1 MYLKSIKINN
11 FRKFG
16 SKDNLIGFVKANS
29 GGNNEAPVASSTTLI
44 VGKNNAGKTTITKAL
59 EFIVDEG
66 DKLVGSYFNFD
77 YLNGL
82 LNKYIE
88 GDYSE
93 TPELSFIL
101 EVILDNR
108 DQDLA
113 TNFGEFITISDSEDV
128 KKKQSAIVK
137 IFYEVK
143 DKDLFEVDMK
153 KGIDFLTLKKKDKVT
168 KFKYL
173 VDKISETQFRRV
185 VKGLNGK
192 GEKSIRLKDI
202 IDLKVISASNNIHD
216 KRLLAK
222 SFNKIIRYMYEVN
235 DKSFQSINSLV
246 EKNNNRLTGKIRR
259 NHQKG
264 IQSVLEKIV
273 SENALAFS
281 LRADLTFDK
290 LMTDLVTYEYIDGEH
305 HVPEGQFGLGY
316 TNLINILSE
325 IIDFSYR
332 CKYMKKQ
339 SKVQVLCIEEPEL
352 FMHPQMQVNFIR
364 HIEEALFAILK
375 LSSRDFANLKTQI
388 VITTHSSHILNSVIQ
403 ESCSLDEVNYT
414 YPENG
419 LSKNIIIKD
428 SDIAKGKNDSDYF
441 QFIKKHIKHQVPE
454 LFFSDAIILVEGIT
468 EERVVNFF
476 IENDITLRR
485 KKISVFRIDGAHGS
499 VYIKLLNALR
509 IPSLIITD
517 IDFKREK
524 ESLYEEVEAKDNKII
539 KVPLYPQIE
548 IIDETTLTTN
558 KTLTFIHGSSKV
570 NTFHKYF
577 IKENVRV
584 SYQIEP
590 VELYSLGTLLS
601 KYYATSF
608 EEALI
613 LENYSNP
620 LFREILKSV
629 IPSVMDELLGGENV
643 DENVL
648 FKNSYRLQK
657 NLSESKSKF
666 SNSLIYSLVNSAENS
681 EHQLRIPKYI
691 KEGIDWLSNYK
702 FADEVEL

>member
-1 MYLKSIKINN
+1 MYLKSIEINN

-29 GGNNEAPVASSTTLI
+29 GNNKKSPVASSTTLI

-77 YLNGL
+77 YLNDL
-82 LNKYIE
+82 LNKYIQD
-88 GDYSE
+88 DYSK

-101 EVILDNR
+101 DVILDNG
-108 DQDLA
+108 DEDLT
-113 TNFGEFITISDSEDV
+113 TNFGNFITIKDSKENREI
-128 KKKQSAIVK
+128 QSAKVK
-137 IFYEVK
+137 IVYEVK
-143 DKDLFEVDMK
+143 DKELFESNLK
-153 KGIDFLTLKKKDKVT
+153 KGIAFLSLKKRDRVS
-168 KFKYL
+168 KFKFL
-173 VDKISETQFRRV
+173 VDIISETQFRRI
-185 VKGLNGK
+185 VKGLNGR
-192 GEKSIRLKDI
+192 GEKNIRLKDI

-235 DKSFQSINSLV
+235 DRSFQSINNLV

-259 NHQKG
+259 THQRG
-264 IQSVLEKIV
+264 IQSVLEEIV

-290 LMTDLVTYEYIDGEH
+290 LMTDLVTYEYIDGDH

-325 IIDFSYR
+325 IIDFSYK

-364 HIEEALFAILK
+364 HIEEALSAILK
-375 LSSRDFANLKTQI
+375 LSKRDVANLKSQI

-419 LSKNIIIKD
+419 QSKNIIIKD
-428 SDIAKGKNDSDYF
+428 SDIAKDKNESDYF

-476 IENDITLRR
+476 IENDIALRR

-548 IIDETTLTTN
+548 IIDENTLTTN
-558 KTLTFIHGSSKV
+558 KTLTFIHGSPKV
-570 NTFHKYF
+570 NTFKKCF
-577 IKENVRV
+577 VKENVRV

-590 VELYSLGTLLS
+590 VEIYSMETLLG

-613 LENYSNP
+613 LENYNNP
-620 LFREILKSV
+620 LFKDILKTV
-629 IPSVMDELLGGENV
+629 IPSVIDDLLGSEDI
-643 DENVL
+643 DETVL

-666 SNSLIYSLVNSAENS
+666 SNSIIYALVNSPENL
-681 EHQLRIPKYI
+681 EEKIKIPKYI

>member
-1 MYLKSIKINN
+1 MYLKSIEINN

-29 GGNNEAPVASSTTLI
+29 GDNKKSPVASSTTLI

-77 YLNGL
+77 YLNDL

-88 GDYSE
+88 DDYSK

-101 EVILDNR
+101 DVILDNG
-108 DQDLA
+108 DEDLT
-113 TNFGEFITISDSEDV
+113 TNFGTFITIKDSKEN
-128 KKKQSAIVK
+128 KEIQSAKVK
-137 IFYEVK
+137 IVYEVK
-143 DKDLFEVDMK
+143 DKELFESNLK
-153 KGIDFLTLKKKDKVT
+153 KGIAFLSLKKRDRVS
-168 KFKYL
+168 KFKFL
-173 VDKISETQFRRV
+173 VDIISETHFRRI
-185 VKGLNGK
+185 VKGLNGR
-192 GEKSIRLKDI
+192 GEKNIRLKDI

-235 DKSFQSINSLV
+235 DKSFQSINNLV
-246 EKNNNRLTGKIRR
+246 EKNNIRLTGKIRR
-259 NHQKG
+259 THQRG
-264 IQSVLEKIV
+264 IQSVLEEIV

-290 LMTDLVTYEYIDGEH
+290 LMTDLVTYEYIDGDH
-305 HVPEGQFGLGY
+305 LVPEGQFGLGY

-325 IIDFSYR
+325 IIDFSYK

-364 HIEEALFAILK
+364 HIEEALSAILK
-375 LSSRDFANLKTQI
+375 LSKRDVANLKSQI

-419 LSKNIIIKD
+419 QSKNIIIKD
-428 SDIAKGKNDSDYF
+428 SDIAKGKNESDYF

-476 IENDITLRR
+476 IENDIALRR

-548 IIDETTLTTN
+548 IIDENTLTTN
-558 KTLTFIHGSSKV
+558 KTLTFIHGSPKV
-570 NTFHKYF
+570 NTFKKYF
-577 IKENVRV
+577 VKENVRV

-590 VELYSLGTLLS
+590 VEIYSMETLLE

-613 LENYSNP
+613 LENYNNP
-620 LFREILKSV
+620 LFKDILKTV
-629 IPSVMDELLGGENV
+629 IPSVIDDLLGSENV
-643 DENVL
+643 DETVL

-666 SNSLIYSLVNSAENS
+666 SNSIIYALVNSPENS
-681 EHQLRIPKYI
+681 EEKIKIPRYI

-702 FADEVEL
+702 FSDEVEL

>member
-1 MYLKSIKINN
+1 MYLKSIEINN

-29 GGNNEAPVASSTTLI
+29 GDNKKSPVASSTTLI

-77 YLNGL
+77 YLNAL

-88 GDYSE
+88 DDYSK

-101 EVILDNR
+101 DVILDNG
-108 DQDLA
+108 DEDLT
-113 TNFGEFITISDSEDV
+113 TNFGNFITIKDCKEN
-128 KKKQSAIVK
+128 KEIQSAKLKIV
-137 IFYEVK
+137 YEVK
-143 DKDLFEVDMK
+143 DKELFESNLK
-153 KGIDFLTLKKKDKVT
+153 KGIAFLSLKKRDRVS
-168 KFKYL
+168 KFKFL
-173 VDKISETQFRRV
+173 VDIISETQFRRI
-185 VKGLNGK
+185 VKGLNGR
-192 GEKSIRLKDI
+192 GEKNIRLKDI

-235 DKSFQSINSLV
+235 DRSFQSINNLV

-259 NHQKG
+259 THQRG
-264 IQSVLEKIV
+264 IQSVLEEIV

-290 LMTDLVTYEYIDGEH
+290 LMTDLVTYEYIDGDH

-325 IIDFSYR
+325 IIDFSYK

-364 HIEEALFAILK
+364 HIEEALSAILK
-375 LSSRDFANLKTQI
+375 LSKRDVANLKSQI

-419 LSKNIIIKD
+419 QSKNIIIKD
-428 SDIAKGKNDSDYF
+428 SDIAKGKNEIDYF

-476 IENDITLRR
+476 IENDIALRR

-548 IIDETTLTTN
+548 IIDENTLTTN
-558 KTLTFIHGSSKV
+558 KTLIFIHGSPKV
-570 NTFHKYF
+570 NTFKKCF
-577 IKENVRV
+577 VKENVRV

-590 VELYSLGTLLS
+590 VEIYSMETLLG

-613 LENYSNP
+613 LENYNNP
-620 LFREILKSV
+620 LFKDILKTV
-629 IPSVMDELLGGENV
+629 IPSVIDDLLGSENI
-643 DENVL
+643 DETVL

-666 SNSLIYSLVNSAENS
+666 SNSIIYALVNSPENS
-681 EHQLRIPKYI
+681 EEKIKIPKYI

>member
-1 MYLKSIKINN
+1 MYLKSIQINN

-16 SKDNLIGFVKANS
+16 SRDNLIGFVKANS
-29 GGNNEAPVASSTTLI
+29 GDNKRSPVASSTTLI

-59 EFIVDEG
+59 EFIVDGG
-66 DKLVGSYFNFD
+66 DKVVGSNFNFD
-77 YLNGL
+77 YLNAL
-82 LNKYIE
+82 LNKYLE
-88 GDYSE
+88 GDYRE
-93 TPELSFIL
+93 TPELSFFL
-101 EVILDNR
+101 EVILDNG
-108 DQDLA
+108 DKDLT
-113 TNFGEFITISDSEDV
+113 TNFGEFISINDSKDV
-128 KKKQSAIVK
+128 KNEQLATVK
-137 IFYEVK
+137 VFYEVK
-143 DKDLFEVDMK
+143 DKDLFQSNIE
-153 KGIDFLTLKKKDKVT
+153 KGIDFLSLKKRDRVS

-173 VDKISETQFRRV
+173 VDTISDTQFKRV
-185 VKGLNGK
+185 VKGLKGG
-192 GEKSIRLKDI
+192 GEKNIKLKDI

-235 DKSFQSINSLV
+235 DKSLQSINNLV
-246 EKNNNRLTGKIRR
+246 ERNNDKLTGKIRK
-259 NHQKG
+259 NHEKG

-273 SENALAFS
+273 SENVLAFS

-290 LMTDLVTYEYIDGEH
+290 LMTDLVTYEYKDGEH
-305 HVPEGQFGLGY
+305 LVPEGQFGLGY

-332 CKYMKKQ
+332 CKHMKKQ

-364 HIEEALFAILK
+364 HIEEALSAILK
-375 LSSRDFANLKTQI
+375 LSSRDVANLKSQI

-403 ESCSLDEVNYT
+403 ESCSLDEINYT

-428 SDIAKGKNDSDYF
+428 SEIAKGNNDKEYF

-476 IENDITLRR
+476 IEKDITLRR

-499 VYIKLLNALR
+499 VYIKLLNTLR

-517 IDFKREK
+517 IDFKRPK
-524 ESLYEEVEAKDNKII
+524 ESLYREIKTKDDELIKI
-539 KVPLYPQIE
+539 PLYPQVGV
-548 IIDETTLTTN
+548 IDKNTVTTN
-558 KTLTFIHGSSKV
+558 KTLAFIHKSEKV
-570 NTFHKYF
+570 NTFPTYF
-577 IKENVRV
+577 LHENVRV

-590 VELYSLGTLLS
+590 VEIYYEGILS
-601 KYYATSF
+601 SKFYATSF

-613 LENYSNP
+613 LENYNN
-620 LFREILKSV
+620 LIFKEVLKAV
-629 IPSVMDELLGGENV
+629 IPSLMDELLGGENV
-643 DENVL
+643 DVDVL
-648 FKNSYRLQK
+648 FKNSYKIQK

-666 SNSLIYSLVNSAENS
+666 SNSIIYSLVNSPES
-681 EHQLRIPKYI
+681 LEDQIKIPKYI
-691 KEGIDWLSNYK
+691 KDGIEWLSNYK
-702 FADEVEL
+702 FSDEVEL

>member
-1 MYLKSIKINN
+1 MYLKSIEINN

-29 GGNNEAPVASSTTLI
+29 GDNKISPVASSTTLI

-66 DKLVGSYFNFD
+66 DRLIGSYFNFD
-77 YLNGL
+77 YLNSL
-82 LNKYIE
+82 LSKYIG
-88 GDYSE
+88 GDYKE

-101 EVILDNR
+101 DVILDNG
-108 DQDLA
+108 DEDLA
-113 TNFGEFITISDSEDV
+113 TNFGSFITINDSKDD
-128 KKKQSAIVK
+128 KKPQSAKVK
-137 IFYEVK
+137 IIYEVK
-143 DKDLFEVDMK
+143 DKDLFETSIK
-153 KGIDFLTLKKKDKVT
+153 NGIDFLSLKKRDKVS
-168 KFKYL
+168 KFKFL
-173 VDKISETQFRRV
+173 VDVISDTQFRRV
-185 VKGLNGK
+185 VKGLNGR
-192 GEKSIRLKDI
+192 GEKNIRLKDI

-222 SFNKIIRYMYEVN
+222 SFNKIIRYMYEAN
-235 DKSFQSINSLV
+235 DRSLKSINSLV
-246 EKNNNRLTGKIRR
+246 EKNNNRLTGRIRR
-259 NHQKG
+259 THQKG
-264 IQSVLEKIV
+264 IQSVLENII

-305 HVPEGQFGLGY
+305 FVPEGQFGLGY

-325 IIDFSYR
+325 IIDFSYK
-332 CKYMKKQ
+332 CKFMKKQ

-364 HIEEALFAILK
+364 HIEEALSAILK
-375 LSSRDFANLKTQI
+375 LSSRDVANLKSQI

-419 LSKNIIIKD
+419 QSKNIIIKD
-428 SDIAKGKNDSDYF
+428 ANISNGKTDKEYF

-468 EERVVNFF
+468 EERVVSFF
-476 IENDITLRR
+476 IEKDIFLRR

-499 VYIKLLNALR
+499 VYIKLLNTLR

-517 IDFKREK
+517 IDFQRSK
-524 ESLYEEVEAKDNKII
+524 ESLYKEIKTIDDEVIKIPI
-539 KVPLYPQIE
+539 YPQIE
-548 IIDETTLTTN
+548 VIDENTLTTN
-558 KTLTFIHGSSKV
+558 KTLAFIHGNSKV
-570 NTFHKYF
+570 NTFPKYF
-577 IKENVRV
+577 SQENVRV

-590 VELYSLGTLLS
+590 VEFYSKGTLVN
-601 KYYATSF
+601 KFYATSF

-613 LENYSNP
+613 LENCNNL
-620 LFREILKSV
+620 LFKELLITV
-629 IPSVMDELLGGENV
+629 IPSVMDELLEGENADV
-643 DENVL
+643 NVL
-648 FKNSYRLQK
+648 AKNSYRLQK

-666 SNSLIYSLVNSAENS
+666 SNSIIYSLVNSVEDS
-681 EHQLRIPKYI
+681 GEKIKIPKYI
-691 KEGIDWLSNYK
+691 KEGIDWLSSYK
-702 FADEVEL
+702 FSDEVEL

>member
-1 MYLKSIKINN
+1 MYLKSIEINN

-29 GGNNEAPVASSTTLI
+29 GNNKKSPVASSTTLI

-77 YLNGL
+77 YLNDL
-82 LNKYIE
+82 LNKYIQD
-88 GDYSE
+88 DYSK

-101 EVILDNR
+101 DVILDNG
-108 DQDLA
+108 DEDLT
-113 TNFGEFITISDSEDV
+113 TNFGNFITIKDSKENREI
-128 KKKQSAIVK
+128 QSAKVK
-137 IFYEVK
+137 IVYEVK
-143 DKDLFEVDMK
+143 DKELFESNLK
-153 KGIDFLTLKKKDKVT
+153 KGIAFLSLKKRDRVS
-168 KFKYL
+168 KFKFL
-173 VDKISETQFRRV
+173 VDIISETQFRRI
-185 VKGLNGK
+185 VKGLNGR
-192 GEKSIRLKDI
+192 GEKNIRLKDI

-235 DKSFQSINSLV
+235 DRSFQSINNLV

-259 NHQKG
+259 THQRG
-264 IQSVLEKIV
+264 IQSVLEEIV

-290 LMTDLVTYEYIDGEH
+290 LMTDLVTYEYIDGDH

-325 IIDFSYR
+325 IIDFSYK

-364 HIEEALFAILK
+364 HIEEALSAILK
-375 LSSRDFANLKTQI
+375 LSKRDVANLKSQI

-419 LSKNIIIKD
+419 QSKNIIIKD
-428 SDIAKGKNDSDYF
+428 SDIAKGKNESDYF

-476 IENDITLRR
+476 IENDIALRR

-548 IIDETTLTTN
+548 IIDENTLTTN
-558 KTLTFIHGSSKV
+558 KTLTFIHGSPKV
-570 NTFHKYF
+570 NTFKKCF
-577 IKENVRV
+577 VKENVRV

-590 VELYSLGTLLS
+590 VEIYSMETLLG

-613 LENYSNP
+613 LENYNNP
-620 LFREILKSV
+620 LFKDILKTV
-629 IPSVMDELLGGENV
+629 IPSVIDDLLGSEDI
-643 DENVL
+643 DETVL

-666 SNSLIYSLVNSAENS
+666 SNSIIYALVNSPENS
-681 EHQLRIPKYI
+681 EEKIKIPKYI

>member
-1 MYLKSIKINN
+1 MYLKSIEINN

-29 GGNNEAPVASSTTLI
+29 GDNKRSPVASSTTLI

-66 DKLVGSYFNFD
+66 DKLIGSYFNFD
-77 YLNGL
+77 YLNDL

-88 GDYSE
+88 DDYSK

-101 EVILDNR
+101 DVILDNG
-108 DQDLA
+108 DEDLT
-113 TNFGEFITISDSEDV
+113 TNFGNFITIKDIKEN
-128 KKKQSAIVK
+128 KEIQSAKVK
-137 IFYEVK
+137 IVYEVK
-143 DKDLFEVDMK
+143 DKELFESNLK
-153 KGIDFLTLKKKDKVT
+153 KGIAFLSLKKRDRVS
-168 KFKYL
+168 KFKFL
-173 VDKISETQFRRV
+173 VDIISETQFRRI
-185 VKGLNGK
+185 VKGLNGR
-192 GEKSIRLKDI
+192 GEKNIRLKDI

-235 DKSFQSINSLV
+235 DRSFQSINNLV

-259 NHQKG
+259 THQRG
-264 IQSVLEKIV
+264 IQSVLEEIV

-290 LMTDLVTYEYIDGEH
+290 LMTDLVTYEYIDGNH

-325 IIDFSYR
+325 IIDFSYK

-364 HIEEALFAILK
+364 HIEEALSAILK
-375 LSSRDFANLKTQI
+375 LSKRDVANLKSQI

-419 LSKNIIIKD
+419 QSKNIIIKD
-428 SDIAKGKNDSDYF
+428 SDIAKGKNENDYF

-476 IENDITLRR
+476 IENDIALRR

-548 IIDETTLTTN
+548 IIDENTLTTN
-558 KTLTFIHGSSKV
+558 KTLIFIHGSPKV
-570 NTFHKYF
+570 NTFKKCF
-577 IKENVRV
+577 VKENVRV

-590 VELYSLGTLLS
+590 VEIYSMETLLG

-613 LENYSNP
+613 LENYNNP
-620 LFREILKSV
+620 LFKDILKTV
-629 IPSVMDELLGGENV
+629 IPSVIDDLLGSENL
-643 DENVL
+643 DETVL

-666 SNSLIYSLVNSAENS
+666 SNSIIYALVNSPENS
-681 EHQLRIPKYI
+681 EEKIKIPKYI

>member
-29 GGNNEAPVASSTTLI
+29 GDNKESPVASSTTLI

-82 LNKYIE
+82 LNDYIE

-93 TPELSFIL
+93 TPELSFVL

-128 KKKQSAIVK
+128 KKTQSAIVK
-137 IFYEVK
+137 IFYVVK
-143 DKDLFEVDMK
+143 DKDLFEVDIK
-153 KGIDFLTLKKKDKVT
+153 KGIDFLTLKKKDRVSKL
-168 KFKYL
+168 KYL

-235 DKSFQSINSLV
+235 DRSLQSINSLV
-246 EKNNNRLTGKIRR
+246 EKNNSRLTGKIRR

-403 ESCSLDEVNYT
+403 ESCSFDEVNYT
-414 YPENG
+414 YPEKG

-428 SDIAKGKNDSDYF
+428 SDIAMGKSEKDYF

-468 EERVVNFF
+468 EERLVNFF
-476 IENDITLRR
+476 I
-485 KKISVFRIDGAHGS
+485 
-499 VYIKLLNALR
+499 
-509 IPSLIITD
+509 
-517 IDFKREK
+517 
-524 ESLYEEVEAKDNKII
+524 
-539 KVPLYPQIE
+539 
-548 IIDETTLTTN
+548 
-558 KTLTFIHGSSKV
+558 
-570 NTFHKYF
+570 
-577 IKENVRV
+577 
-584 SYQIEP
+584 
-590 VELYSLGTLLS
+590 
-601 KYYATSF
+601 
-608 EEALI
+608 
-613 LENYSNP
+613 
-620 LFREILKSV
+620 
-629 IPSVMDELLGGENV
+629 
-643 DENVL
+643 
-648 FKNSYRLQK
+648 
-657 NLSESKSKF
+657 
-666 SNSLIYSLVNSAENS
+666 
-681 EHQLRIPKYI
+681 
-691 KEGIDWLSNYK
+691 
-702 FADEVEL
+702 

>member
-1 MYLKSIKINN
+1 MYLKSIEINN

-29 GGNNEAPVASSTTLI
+29 GNNKKSPVASSTTLI

-77 YLNGL
+77 YLNDL

-88 GDYSE
+88 DDYSKM
-93 TPELSFIL
+93 PELSFIL
-101 EVILDNR
+101 DVILDNG
-108 DQDLA
+108 DEDLT
-113 TNFGEFITISDSEDV
+113 TNFGNFITIKDSKEN
-128 KKKQSAIVK
+128 KEIQSAKVK
-137 IFYEVK
+137 IVYEVK
-143 DKDLFEVDMK
+143 DKELFESNLK
-153 KGIDFLTLKKKDKVT
+153 KGIAFLSLKKRDRVS
-168 KFKYL
+168 KFKFL
-173 VDKISETQFRRV
+173 VDIISETQFRRI
-185 VKGLNGK
+185 VKGLNGR
-192 GEKSIRLKDI
+192 GEKNIRLKDI

-235 DKSFQSINSLV
+235 DRSFQSINNLV

-259 NHQKG
+259 THQRG
-264 IQSVLEKIV
+264 IQSVLEEIV

-290 LMTDLVTYEYIDGEH
+290 LMTDLVTYEYIDGDH

-325 IIDFSYR
+325 IIDFSYK

-364 HIEEALFAILK
+364 HIEEALSAILK
-375 LSSRDFANLKTQI
+375 LSKRDVANLKSQI

-419 LSKNIIIKD
+419 QSKNIIIKD
-428 SDIAKGKNDSDYF
+428 SDIAKGKNEIDYF

-476 IENDITLRR
+476 IENDIALRR

-548 IIDETTLTTN
+548 IIDENTLTTN
-558 KTLTFIHGSSKV
+558 KTLTFIHGSPKV
-570 NTFHKYF
+570 NTFKKCF
-577 IKENVRV
+577 VKENVRV

-590 VELYSLGTLLS
+590 VEIYSMETLLG

-613 LENYSNP
+613 LENYNNP
-620 LFREILKSV
+620 LFKDILKTV
-629 IPSVMDELLGGENV
+629 IPSVIDDLLGSENI
-643 DENVL
+643 DETVL

-666 SNSLIYSLVNSAENS
+666 SNSIIYALVNSPENS
-681 EHQLRIPKYI
+681 EEKIKIPKYI

>member
-1 MYLKSIKINN
+1 MYLKSIEINN

-29 GGNNEAPVASSTTLI
+29 GNNKKSPVASSTTLI

-77 YLNGL
+77 YLNDL

-88 GDYSE
+88 DDYSK

-101 EVILDNR
+101 DVILDNG
-108 DQDLA
+108 DEDLT
-113 TNFGEFITISDSEDV
+113 TNFGNFITIKDSKEN
-128 KKKQSAIVK
+128 KEIQSAKVK
-137 IFYEVK
+137 IVYEVK
-143 DKDLFEVDMK
+143 DKELFESNLK
-153 KGIDFLTLKKKDKVT
+153 KGIAFLSLKKRDRVS
-168 KFKYL
+168 KFKFL
-173 VDKISETQFRRV
+173 VDIISETQFRRI
-185 VKGLNGK
+185 VKGLNGR
-192 GEKSIRLKDI
+192 GEKNIRLKDI

-235 DKSFQSINSLV
+235 DRSFQSINNLV

-259 NHQKG
+259 THQRG
-264 IQSVLEKIV
+264 IQSVLEEIV

-290 LMTDLVTYEYIDGEH
+290 LMTDLVTYEYIDGDH

-325 IIDFSYR
+325 IIDFSYK

-364 HIEEALFAILK
+364 HIEEALSAILK
-375 LSSRDFANLKTQI
+375 LSKRDVANLKSQI

-419 LSKNIIIKD
+419 QSKNIIIKD
-428 SDIAKGKNDSDYF
+428 SDIAKGKNESDYF

-476 IENDITLRR
+476 IENDIALRR

-548 IIDETTLTTN
+548 IIDENTLTTN
-558 KTLTFIHGSSKV
+558 KTLTFIHGSPKV
-570 NTFHKYF
+570 NTFKKCF
-577 IKENVRV
+577 VKENVRV

-590 VELYSLGTLLS
+590 VEIYSMETLLG

-613 LENYSNP
+613 LENYNNP
-620 LFREILKSV
+620 LFKDILKTV
-629 IPSVMDELLGGENV
+629 IPSVIDDLLGSENI
-643 DENVL
+643 DETVL

-666 SNSLIYSLVNSAENS
+666 SNSIIYALVNSPENS
-681 EHQLRIPKYI
+681 EEKIKIPKYI

>member
-1 MYLKSIKINN
+1 MYLKSIEINN

-29 GGNNEAPVASSTTLI
+29 GNNKKSPVASSTTLI

-77 YLNGL
+77 YLNDL

-88 GDYSE
+88 DDYSK

-101 EVILDNR
+101 DVILDNG
-108 DQDLA
+108 DEDLT
-113 TNFGEFITISDSEDV
+113 TNFGNFITIKDSKEN
-128 KKKQSAIVK
+128 KEIQSAKVK
-137 IFYEVK
+137 IVYEVK
-143 DKDLFEVDMK
+143 DKELFESNLK
-153 KGIDFLTLKKKDKVT
+153 KGIAFLSLKKRDRVS
-168 KFKYL
+168 KFKLL
-173 VDKISETQFRRV
+173 VDIISETQFRRI
-185 VKGLNGK
+185 VKGLNGR
-192 GEKSIRLKDI
+192 GEKNIRLKDI

-235 DKSFQSINSLV
+235 DRSFQSINNLV

-259 NHQKG
+259 THQRG
-264 IQSVLEKIV
+264 IQSVLEEIV

-290 LMTDLVTYEYIDGEH
+290 LMTDLVTYEYIDGDH

-325 IIDFSYR
+325 IIDFSYK

-364 HIEEALFAILK
+364 HIEEALSAILK
-375 LSSRDFANLKTQI
+375 LSKRDVANLKSQI

-419 LSKNIIIKD
+419 QSKNIIIKD
-428 SDIAKGKNDSDYF
+428 SDIAKGKNESDYF

-476 IENDITLRR
+476 IENDIALRR

-548 IIDETTLTTN
+548 IIDENTLTTN
-558 KTLTFIHGSSKV
+558 KTLTFIHGSPKV
-570 NTFHKYF
+570 NTFKKCF
-577 IKENVRV
+577 VKENVRV

-590 VELYSLGTLLS
+590 VEIYSMETLLG

-613 LENYSNP
+613 LENYNNP
-620 LFREILKSV
+620 LFKDILKTV
-629 IPSVMDELLGGENV
+629 IPSVIDDLLGSENI
-643 DENVL
+643 DETVL

-666 SNSLIYSLVNSAENS
+666 SNSIIYALVNSPENS
-681 EHQLRIPKYI
+681 EEKIKIPKYI

>member
-1 MYLKSIKINN
+1 MYLKSIEINN

-29 GGNNEAPVASSTTLI
+29 GNNKKSPVASSTTLI

-77 YLNGL
+77 YLNDL

-88 GDYSE
+88 DDYSK

-101 EVILDNR
+101 DVILDNG
-108 DQDLA
+108 DEDLT
-113 TNFGEFITISDSEDV
+113 TNFGNFITIKDSKEN
-128 KKKQSAIVK
+128 KEIQSAKVK
-137 IFYEVK
+137 IVYEVK
-143 DKDLFEVDMK
+143 DKELFESNLK
-153 KGIDFLTLKKKDKVT
+153 KGIAFLSLKKRDRVS
-168 KFKYL
+168 KFKFL
-173 VDKISETQFRRV
+173 VDIISETQFRRI
-185 VKGLNGK
+185 VKGLNGR
-192 GEKSIRLKDI
+192 GEKNIRLKDI

-235 DKSFQSINSLV
+235 DRSFQSINNLV

-259 NHQKG
+259 THQRG
-264 IQSVLEKIV
+264 IQSVLEEIV

-290 LMTDLVTYEYIDGEH
+290 LMTDLVTYEYIDGDH

-325 IIDFSYR
+325 IIDFSYK

-364 HIEEALFAILK
+364 HIEEALSAILK
-375 LSSRDFANLKTQI
+375 LSKRDVANLKSQI

-419 LSKNIIIKD
+419 QSKNIIIKD
-428 SDIAKGKNDSDYF
+428 SDIAKGKNESDYF

-476 IENDITLRR
+476 IENDIALRR

-548 IIDETTLTTN
+548 IIDENTLTTN
-558 KTLTFIHGSSKV
+558 KTLTFIHGSPKV
-570 NTFHKYF
+570 NTFKKCF
-577 IKENVRV
+577 VKENVRV

-590 VELYSLGTLLS
+590 VEIYSMETLLG

-613 LENYSNP
+613 LENYNNP
-620 LFREILKSV
+620 LFKDILKTV
-629 IPSVMDELLGGENV
+629 IPSVIDDLLGSENI
-643 DENVL
+643 DEPVL

-666 SNSLIYSLVNSAENS
+666 SNSIIYALVNSPENS
-681 EHQLRIPKYI
+681 EEKIKIPKYI

>member
-1 MYLKSIKINN
+1 MYLKSIEINN

-29 GGNNEAPVASSTTLI
+29 GDNKKSPVASSTTLI

-77 YLNGL
+77 YLNAL

-88 GDYSE
+88 DDYSK

-101 EVILDNR
+101 DVILDNG
-108 DQDLA
+108 DEDLT
-113 TNFGEFITISDSEDV
+113 TNFGNFITIKDCKEN
-128 KKKQSAIVK
+128 KEIQSAKLK
-137 IFYEVK
+137 IGYEVK
-143 DKDLFEVDMK
+143 DKELFESNLK
-153 KGIDFLTLKKKDKVT
+153 KGIAFLSLKKRDRVS
-168 KFKYL
+168 KFKFL
-173 VDKISETQFRRV
+173 VDIISETQFRRI
-185 VKGLNGK
+185 VKGLNGR
-192 GEKSIRLKDI
+192 GEKNIRLKDI

-235 DKSFQSINSLV
+235 DRSFQSINNLV

-259 NHQKG
+259 THQRG
-264 IQSVLEKIV
+264 IQSVLEEIV

-290 LMTDLVTYEYIDGEH
+290 LMTDLVTYEYIDGDH

-325 IIDFSYR
+325 IIDFSYK

-364 HIEEALFAILK
+364 HIEEALSAILK
-375 LSSRDFANLKTQI
+375 LSKRDVANLKSQI

-419 LSKNIIIKD
+419 QSKNIIIKD
-428 SDIAKGKNDSDYF
+428 SDIAKGKNEIDYF

-476 IENDITLRR
+476 IENDIALRR

-548 IIDETTLTTN
+548 IIDENTLTTN
-558 KTLTFIHGSSKV
+558 KTLIFIHGSPKV
-570 NTFHKYF
+570 NTFKKCF
-577 IKENVRV
+577 VKENVRV

-590 VELYSLGTLLS
+590 VEIYSMETLLG

-613 LENYSNP
+613 LENYNNP
-620 LFREILKSV
+620 LFKDILKTV
-629 IPSVMDELLGGENV
+629 IPSVIDDLLGSENI
-643 DENVL
+643 DETVL

-666 SNSLIYSLVNSAENS
+666 SNSIIYALVNSSENS
-681 EHQLRIPKYI
+681 EEKIKIPKYI

>member
-1 MYLKSIKINN
+1 MYLKSIEINN

-29 GGNNEAPVASSTTLI
+29 GDNKKSPVASSTTLI

-59 EFIVDEG
+59 EFIVDDG

-77 YLNGL
+77 YLNDL

-88 GDYSE
+88 DDYSK

-101 EVILDNR
+101 DVILDNG
-108 DQDLA
+108 DEDLT
-113 TNFGEFITISDSEDV
+113 TNFGNFITIKDSKEN
-128 KKKQSAIVK
+128 KEIQSAKVK
-137 IFYEVK
+137 IVYEVK
-143 DKDLFEVDMK
+143 DKDLFKDNLKEGV
-153 KGIDFLTLKKKDKVT
+153 DFLVLKKRDRVY
-168 KFKYL
+168 KFKFL
-173 VDKISETQFRRV
+173 VDLISETQFRRV
-185 VKGLNGK
+185 VKGLNGTV
-192 GEKSIRLKDI
+192 ERNIRLKDI

-235 DKSFQSINSLV
+235 GKSLRSINSLV
-246 EKNNNRLTGKIRR
+246 EKNNISLTTQIRKT
-259 NHQKG
+259 HQKG
-264 IQSVLEKIV
+264 IESVLEKII

-281 LRADLTFDK
+281 LRADLTFEK
-290 LMTDLVTYEYIDGEH
+290 LMTDLVTYEYIDGDH
-305 HVPEGQFGLGY
+305 LVPEGQFGLGY

-325 IIDFSYR
+325 IIDFSYK

-364 HIEEALFAILK
+364 HIEEALSAILNFSKRDVAK
-375 LSSRDFANLKTQI
+375 LKSQI

-403 ESCSLDEVNYT
+403 ESCSLDEINYT

-419 LSKNIIIKD
+419 QSKNIIIKD
-428 SDIAKGKNDSDYF
+428 SDISKGESDRDYF

-468 EERVVNFF
+468 EERVINFF
-476 IENDITLRR
+476 IERDVQLRR

-499 VYIKLLNALR
+499 VYIKLLNTLK

-517 IDFKREK
+517 IDFKRSK
-524 ESLYEEVEAKDNKII
+524 KSLFKEVETKDSGKIKI
-539 KVPLYPQIE
+539 PLYPQIE
-548 IIDETTLTTN
+548 VIDETTLTTN
-558 KTLTFIHGSSKV
+558 KTLTSIHGSSNV
-570 NTFHKYF
+570 NKFGNF
-577 IKENVRV
+577 FLQNNVRV

-590 VELYSLGTLLS
+590 IEFYSEGKLVN
-601 KYYATSF
+601 KFFATSF

-613 LENYSNP
+613 LENFEN
-620 LFREILKSV
+620 LIFKGVLTEV
-629 IPSVMDELLGGENV
+629 IPSVMDELLVGENP
-643 DENVL
+643 DL
-648 FKNSYRLQK
+648 SIIFKNSFMLQK
-657 NLSESKSKF
+657 SLSESKSKF
-666 SNSLIYSLVNSAENS
+666 CNSIIFSLVNSVDNLDS
-681 EHQLRIPKYI
+681 HIKLPKYI
-691 KEGIDWLSNYK
+691 KDGIEWLSQYK
-702 FADEVEL
+702 FSDEVEL